1 MFNEKSALWVREI
14 WLYSQQLDIPLNSH
28 RGLTHIPAISMQAI
42 FLVEYSY
49 IVLGTKTGLGV
60 GMGGDLY
67 GAGFGRGRSGG
78 VIHRRRD

>member
-1 MFNEKSALWVREI
+1 MREI
-14 WLYSQQLDIPLNSH
+14 WLCSQQLDIPLNSH

-60 GMGGDLY
+60 GMGGID
-67 GAGFGRGRSGG
+67 RGPALGG
-78 VIHRRRD
+78 VGVVG